1 LAQTQKPDIDPLLKQ
16 EQEAL
21 TSRKQELE
29 TEIADINTRLARIGR
44 YFTDEPPPR
53 QPAVTPRRSATRT
66 ERGSVQMAVHNALEA
81 AGSIGLTKAQLI
93 EKLPTI
99 NQQSISNALKKFT
112 TDSVVTWEGR
122 GKPYIFK
129 PRTDRTEAPDQASA

>member
-1 LAQTQKPDIDPLLKQ
+1 MAQTQKPDIDALLKQ

-21 TSRKQELE
+21 TARKKELE
-29 TEIADINTRLARIGR
+29 HELADINSKIARIER
-44 YFTDEPPPR
+44 YFADELPPR
-53 QPAVTPRRSATRT
+53 QPAVTPRRSATRN
-66 ERGSVQMAVHNALEA
+66 ERGSVQTAVYHALEA
-81 AGSIGLTKAQLI
+81 AGSSGLTKAQLI
-93 EKLPTI
+93 EKLPAI

-129 PRTDRTEAPDQASA
+129 PRETSTAAAEVAH

>member
-1 LAQTQKPDIDPLLKQ
+1 LAQTQKPDIDALLKQ

-21 TSRKQELE
+21 NSRKTELE
-29 TEIADINTRLARIGR
+29 TEIAEINTKLARIHR

-53 QPAVTPRRSATRT
+53 QPALTARRSATRT
-66 ERGSVQMAVHNALEA
+66 ERGAVQMAVYRALEA
-81 AGSIGLTKAQLI
+81 AGSSGLTKAQLI
-93 EKLPTI
+93 EKLPAI

-112 TDSVVTWEGR
+112 TDSAVTWGGR

-129 PRTDRTEAPDQASA
+129 PRETPTAEAEAGH